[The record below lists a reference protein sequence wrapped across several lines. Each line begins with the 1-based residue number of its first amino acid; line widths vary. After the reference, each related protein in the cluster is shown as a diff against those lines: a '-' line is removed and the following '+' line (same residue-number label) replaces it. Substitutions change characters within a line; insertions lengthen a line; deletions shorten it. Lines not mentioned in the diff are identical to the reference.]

1 VSATALLR
9 LSALGDILLTEP
21 VARLLKE
28 REPGRRIV
36 YITKERFA
44 EVPRGWPAV
53 DEVLALADPIDSA
66 ALAGL
71 RRRLDELGVDRRLDL
86 HNTWRSHRLWPR
98 ADGRLAKHRWQKWRL
113 VHGKLLPGRPAY
125 PGPVWRR
132 CLAAAGLGAVSD
144 DERPRL
150 LVEGRRLEWGAR
162 RHLALVPGAGFAT
175 KSWPEEHWALLL
187 DALVEDWSE
196 AVLLLGGAAEAGL
209 GERLAARHP
218 GRVENLCGRLGLA
231 ESARRVADARL
242 VVCGDTGLLH
252 MADAAGIPGVALF
265 GSTVRDLGFPPLGGT
280 LSVLECPLPCRPCSH
295 TGRARCPLGHLDCL
309 RGISPEDVR
318 AACRDAVAHA
328 ESAGGRAC

>member
-44 EVPRGWPAV
+44 QVPRGWPAV
-53 DEVLALADPIDSA
+53 DEVLALADPIDGP
-66 ALAGL
+66 ALARL
-71 RRRLDELGVDRRLDL
+71 RRRLGELDVDRRMDL
-86 HNTWRSHRLWPR
+86 HNTWRSHRLWPW
-98 ADGRLAKHRWQKWRL
+98 AEGRLAKHRWQKWRL
-113 VHGKLLPGRPAY
+113 VHGKALPGRPGD

-132 CLAAAGLGAVSD
+132 CLAAAGLHEVSD
-144 DERPRL
+144 QERPRL
-150 LVEGRRLEWGAR
+150 VVEGVRLEWGAR

-175 KSWPEEHWALLL
+175 KSWPEEHWAQLL
-187 DALVEDWSE
+187 DALVTDWQE
-196 AVLLLGGAAEAGL
+196 PVLLLGGAAETGL
-209 GERLAARHP
+209 GARLAARHP

-252 MADAAGIPGVALF
+252 MADAAGVPGVALF
-265 GSTVRDLGFPPLGGT
+265 GSTVRELGFFPLGGT
-280 LSVLECPLPCRPCSH
+280 LSVLERPLPCRPCSH
-295 TGRARCPLGHLDCL
+295 TGRVRCPLGHLDCL
-309 RGISPEDVR
+309 RGIAPHEVR
-318 AACRDAVAHA
+318 AACREAVERA
-328 ESAGGRAC
+328 EAPGGAAC